1 MEQGRPQRRIVVLA
15 VCALLVLLA
24 VVAWLR
30 RDPYASAKGVR
41 GVPEFTGQPLSFA
54 MSKLGE
60 PARSFE
66 FTVAEAGE
74 GGMPRH
80 NVTNLEPALAPDTRV
95 REVSWDKGQTYVTVW
110 YRVDAGR
117 EIGVD
122 AVQWD
127 KRLTAWAET
136 MATPP
141 VAATRPAP

>member
-1 MEQGRPQRRIVVLA
+1 MEQRRIQRRFVFLA
-15 VCALLVLLA
+15 VGA
-24 VVAWLR
+24 VVAVLLVVAWVR

-54 MSKLGE
+54 VSRLGE
-60 PARSFE
+60 PGLRCE
-66 FTVAEAGE
+66 FTVAEAGA
-74 GGMPRH
+74 GGMPRR

-95 REVSWDKGQTYVTVW
+95 LEVSWDKGQTFVTVW
-110 YRVDAGR
+110 YRVEAGR

-141 VAATRPAP
+141 VAVTRSAP